1 MKKILLTLLL
11 LSTVVMVSQVSATI
25 PSPQIKCDINNPGDM
40 IEVFNLRD
48 SEAEIITGQTN
59 VVVTYHET
67 SGDALGNGGFI
78 PNPETYENLPP
89 EQIVFVRVENVEN
102 ANDWQITTMDIIVR
116 QPPIPLTED
125 PEPLTKEDTE
135 GNGFAIFDLTE
146 IVDQLYSDSFAQ
158 EVTYY
163 VTQEDAESQSNPIAN
178 PENYM
183 NLTNPQEVYATA
195 QNAPESECII
205 VTPFQLVVDENL
217 SIQTHNSDL
226 FKVYPNPVENFLS
239 IAGDSIIK
247 DAMIYS
253 ASGQLI
259 STITR
264 PENKGMTINV
274 STLPSGIYF
283 LKINATATY
292 TFIKE

>member
-11 LSTVVMVSQVSATI
+11 LSTLVMVSQVSATI

-78 PNPETYENLPP
+78 PSPETYENLAP
-89 EQIVFVRVENVEN
+89 EQIIFVRVENVEN

-158 EVTYY
+158 EVIYY

-217 SIQTHNSDL
+217 SIQTNNSDL

-239 IAGDSIIK
+239 IAGDLMIK

-264 PENKGMTINV
+264 SENKGMTINV
-274 STLPSGIYF
+274 STLPSGIY
-283 LKINATATY
+283 LLQINARATY

>member
-67 SGDALGNGGFI
+67 SGDALGNGGVI
-78 PNPETYENLPP
+78 SNPETYENLPP
-89 EQIVFVRVENVEN
+89 EQIIFVRVENVSN
-102 ANDWQITTMDIIVR
+102 ANDSQITTMEIIVR

-125 PEPLTKEDTE
+125 PEPLIKEDTE

-158 EVTYY
+158 VVTYY

-217 SIQTHNSDL
+217 SIQTNNSDL
-226 FKVYPNPVENFLS
+226 FKVYPNPAENFLS

-247 DAMIYS
+247 DATIYS

-264 PENKGMTINV
+264 PKNKGMTINV
-274 STLPSGIYF
+274 SSLPSGIYF
-283 LKINATATY
+283 LQINTRATY